1 MEKTDLG
8 QRPLRI
14 LVFIIQFPPD
24 VNSTGILMDQ
34 ICEGL
39 LEYGH
44 RITVITTFPHYEEFR
59 IHEEFRGRLI
69 ERGQYHGLDV
79 IRLCVYANGEKYRMT
94 SRLLNYLSFNF
105 LATAVNLVSRQ
116 TYDVIFCTNGS
127 FFTGISSYVSGKFG
141 RIPFIYNVQD
151 LYPDVPIRAGQ
162 LHNKNAITVL
172 RKMERFM
179 YEKAA
184 HIAVIAPSFRKNLLE
199 KGVSREKVSVI
210 PNFVDTAFVRPMKKK
225 NEFSIR
231 HDLTD
236 KFVVTHAGNL
246 GYAYDLETMLEAAL
260 LLAPHENIVFLI
272 IGDGVAKAHL
282 QEKAQTLRLSNV
294 RFLPFQPREY
304 LPLIRACSDVE
315 TSLYK
320 PGASSDSMP
329 SKVYEI
335 MASGRPLL
343 MSADEGSDV
352 WNLVTETKSG
362 ICIGPGNAS
371 ELADGVL
378 SLYNNPSMGQ
388 KMGQRGRYQA
398 EKNYSRDVVVR
409 RYNGLLQQVAR
420 YHERTHS

>member
-1 MEKTDLG
+1 M
-8 QRPLRI
+8 RI

-24 VNSTGILMDQ
+24 VNSTGILMEQ

-39 LEYGH
+39 LDYGH

-59 IHEEFRGRLI
+59 IREEFRGRLI
-69 ERGQYHGLDV
+69 ERGRYHGMDV
-79 IRLCVYANGEKYRMT
+79 IRLYVYANGAKHRMT

-105 LATAVNLVSRQ
+105 FATAVNLVSRQ

-127 FFTGISSYVSGKFG
+127 FFTGISSYISGRFG

-162 LHNKNAITVL
+162 LHNKNAIAIL

-179 YEKAA
+179 YDKAA
-184 HIAVIAPSFRKNLLE
+184 HIAVIAPSFWENLTE
-199 KGVSREKVSVI
+199 KGIPREKISVI
-210 PNFVDTAFVRPMKKK
+210 PNFVDTAFMRPMQKE
-225 NEFSIR
+225 NEFSQR
-231 HDLTD
+231 HNLAD

-246 GYAYDLETMLEAAL
+246 GYAYDLETMLEAARL
-260 LLAPHENIVFLI
+260 LSRDEDIVFLI
-272 IGDGVAKAHL
+272 IGDGVAKTQL

-294 RFLPFQPREY
+294 RFLPFQPRED

-320 PGASSDSMP
+320 PGSSSDSMP

-343 MSADEGSDV
+343 LSADEGSDV
-352 WNLVTETKSG
+352 WNLVTETGSG
-362 ICIGPGNAS
+362 ICVEPGNAS

-378 SLYNNPSMGQ
+378 SLHRNPSMGH
-388 KMGQRGRYQA
+388 KMGQRGHYHA

-409 RYNGLLQQVAR
+409 RYNRLLQQVAK